1 MQMQFHAKMSIESV
15 LRRLFSINTASA
27 MPLFPL
33 WFKHTHFMPGLNKQA
48 RMQKDGFAR
57 QENCTKTSF
66 SLALALRLQEN
77 RALFF
82 LVCQLGMQQGRQ
94 RVREREFV
102 KAQSGSLASLFQIPE
117 VFSALESLELIWLS
131 GFPL

>member
-1 MQMQFHAKMSIESV
+1 MDLHGRKIAQKHHFLSPWLCACRKIE
-15 LRRLFSINTASA
+15 LF
-27 MPLFPL
+27 
-33 WFKHTHFMPGLNKQA
+33 
-48 RMQKDGFAR
+48 
-57 QENCTKTSF
+57 
-66 SLALALRLQEN
+66 
-77 RALFF
+77 FF

-117 VFSALESLELIWLS
+117 VFSALEGLELIWLS